1 MPPILNFIILHRPQQ
16 SGRLASDNGNIPRV
30 PFTQRFTR
38 KNCAR
43 NQKATERRTRIMYT
57 HARNKTFKI
66 KISVFKGTFTSQCP
80 LILFHYY
87 CNYAR
92 YIETFAKGKC
102 RQWSGTGEKEE
113 RIPFQGSTICAS
125 PKKSKDLLGRIGG
138 GMAYKTKRYLNC
150 FSQQF
155 LKVYCRYDITDV

>member
-16 SGRLASDNGNIPRV
+16 SGRLASDNGNIRRV

-92 YIETFAKGKC
+92 YIETFCK
-102 RQWSGTGEKEE
+102 RQVSAMKRNGRKRGENSLSRFDDLCKPEE
-113 RIPFQGSTICAS
+113 IKRPFRENRRG
-125 PKKSKDLLGRIGG
+125 DGL
-138 GMAYKTKRYLNC
+138 
-150 FSQQF
+150 
-155 LKVYCRYDITDV
+155 